1 MRKLINQSKNAF
13 RAHYKKV
20 AAATAAGASVV
31 VSQAQAA
38 IDTTAVQTNLTA
50 AQTTAEG
57 VGTTVIGFVAALVV
71 VGICIA
77 LVKKA

>member
-1 MRKLINQSKNAF
+1 MRKFISSTVSRV
-13 RAHYKKV
+13 RAHGSKV
-20 AAATAAGASVV
+20 ATGVAGGVALIG
-31 VSQAQAA
+31 SQAQAA
-38 IDTTAVQTNLTA
+38 IDTAQVATNLTA

-57 VGTTVIGFVAALVV
+57 VGTTVLGFVAALVV